1 MDYELEDEDLLDD
14 TMVVDDT
21 PAAAA
26 PVAAAP
32 KLRSTITGAGV
43 VDKKEKGRGF
53 RDGMMVDRE
62 ERMGDFDSLR
72 NEGGPGPQR
81 CIFSTKPLS
90 QTPKSTGVTA
100 HAGNTI

>member
-14 TMVVDDT
+14 TMVLDET

-26 PVAAAP
+26 PVAVAS

-53 RDGMMVDRE
+53 RDSMTVDRE

-81 CIFSTKPLS
+81 CILSTSPS
-90 QTPKSTGVTA
+90 P
-100 HAGNTI
+100 